1 MRTACVIG
9 LIPTSLVLAP
19 LSYAQHGGG
28 HTGGGFSGRGT
39 FSSGH
44 SSVWVRTGVVGQ
56 KYARCA
62 YYLQGV
68 ASSCVL
74 GPYS

>member
-9 LIPTSLVLAP
+9 LIPISLVLAP

-28 HTGGGFSGRGT
+28 HMGGGFSGRGT

-44 SSVWVRTGVVGQ
+44 SSVRVRTAVVRQ
-56 KYARCA
+56 KYDGCA
-62 YYLQGV
+62 NYLKGV
-68 ASSCVL
+68 ANGCVL

>member
-1 MRTACVIG
+1 MRIACVIG
-9 LIPTSLVLAP
+9 LIPISLVLAP

-28 HTGGGFSGRGT
+28 HVCGGFSGRGT

-44 SSVWVRTGVVGQ
+44 FSVRVRTGGVRQ
-56 KYARCA
+56 KYAGRA

-68 ASSCVL
+68 ANSCVL
-74 GPYS
+74 GPHS

>member
-9 LIPTSLVLAP
+9 LIPIALILD
-19 LSYAQHGGG
+19 AQHGGG
-28 HTGGGFSGRGT
+28 HMGGGFSGRGT

-44 SSVWVRTGVVGQ
+44 FSVRVRTGAVRQ
-56 KYARCA
+56 KDAGRP

-68 ASSCVL
+68 ANSCVL

>member
-1 MRTACVIG
+1 MRTAYLIG
-9 LIPTSLVLAP
+9 LIPIPLVLAP

-28 HTGGGFSGRGT
+28 HMGGGFSGRGT

-44 SSVWVRTGVVGQ
+44 SSVRVRTGVVCQ
-56 KYARCA
+56 KHAGGV
-62 YYLQGV
+62 YYLKGV
-68 ASSCVL
+68 ANSCVL

>member
-9 LIPTSLVLAP
+9 LIISLVLAP

-28 HTGGGFSGRGT
+28 HMGGGFFGRGT

-44 SSVWVRTGVVGQ
+44 YFSSRSYVRASFAKIMLVALITCRALLTVV
-56 KYARCA
+56 
-62 YYLQGV
+62 
-68 ASSCVL
+68 S
-74 GPYS
+74 